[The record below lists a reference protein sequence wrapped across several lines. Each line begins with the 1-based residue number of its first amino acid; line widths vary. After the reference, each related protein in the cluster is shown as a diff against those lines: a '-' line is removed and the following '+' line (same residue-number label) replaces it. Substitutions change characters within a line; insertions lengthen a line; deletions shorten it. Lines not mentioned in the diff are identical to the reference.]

1 MPHLKLRPRDKI
13 ALQVFAGFVCSTP
26 FYVWFDYFR
35 GDRGRAMA
43 AVAAGTAFFS
53 AVGLFWALRKSVLFW
68 GAVAG
73 AGLLQVA
80 IVLGIPWPSGAHG
93 KGLMVLALPDML
105 LVNGLFRLVEKRTM
119 RSASAE
125 TSAGRKV

>member
-1 MPHLKLRPRDKI
+1 
-13 ALQVFAGFVCSTP
+13 
-26 FYVWFDYFR
+26 
-35 GDRGRAMA
+35 MA

-68 GAVAG
+68 GAVAV
-73 AGLLQVA
+73 AGVLQVA

-119 RSASAE
+119 QSASA
-125 TSAGRKV
+125 S